1 MDAFYKCHFILV
13 IACLYYL
20 TTLGAVSIF
29 HHLIFRVQFSER
41 LMTSWEERFK
51 LFTYYMRTGRKKY
64 FTFYFTNE
72 KWKLF
77 VAVHGKAFYPA
88 QNKWVSH
95 EDKIVTSLS
104 KIQWSNDENEVW
116 NIVKEIH
123 LKSRPGIK
131 MEIE

>member
-1 MDAFYKCHFILV
+1 
-13 IACLYYL
+13 
-20 TTLGAVSIF
+20 
-29 HHLIFRVQFSER
+29 
-41 LMTSWEERFK
+41 
-51 LFTYYMRTGRKKY
+51 MRTGRKKY
-64 FTFYFTNE
+64 FTFYFANE

-88 QNKWVSH
+88 QNKWVTH